1 MPKSAAQEHV
11 PVTAVTFQILLSLS
25 RGPLHGW
32 ALRRDVEERTGGRVT
47 LQAGTLYTGL
57 QRLERQG
64 LIQETPCPPSFAEEA
79 SSRWRFYQT
88 TELGREVLLAEASR
102 MEEDLHALREILA
115 PES

>member
-1 MPKSAAQEHV
+1 MKRCTASAASV
-11 PVTAVTFQILLSLS
+11 AAWRSSISS
-25 RGPLHGW
+25 ARACKAW
-32 ALRRDVEERTGGRVT
+32 CRW
-47 LQAGTLYTGL
+47 
-57 QRLERQG
+57 
-64 LIQETPCPPSFAEEA
+64 S